1 MSINDIRQNIDQL
14 LADFIQEKKEL
25 DTFVPGKNKVQYS
38 GPIYGAEELQAM
50 IGSILDGWFGIGKK
64 AYEFEKVFT
73 SLLGARDAIVTN
85 SGSSANLI
93 ALSALCSNQFS
104 RKLNPG
110 DEVITQA
117 CTFPTT
123 FNPIV
128 QVGLKPVLVDVDLG
142 TYNPNVEQIEAA
154 ISDKTRAIFL
164 LHQLGN
170 PNPMDKIMALAEKHN
185 LIVIEDTCDALGS
198 KFDGKLLGSYGT
210 LSTFSF
216 YVAHHITMGEGGAIA
231 VNDKKLS
238 LICRSLRDWG
248 RACACPICEVVANP
262 DKPCPHKTKGGVLP
276 EGYDIRYVYNNIGY
290 NLKPLE
296 FQTAMGLVQIK
307 KLPEFIKK
315 RNHNFKQLYD
325 TFKQYENFFILPKVV
340 KKAEPAWFAF
350 PLTLQDSAPFRRRDF
365 LSYLESCN
373 IETRL
378 FFAGNIIRHPAYL
391 GLNFRTVSNLE
402 NADKILRDGF
412 FMGIY
417 PGITDE
423 KMNYVIESINKYMKK
438 W

>member
-1 MSINDIRQNIDQL
+1 MSIDEIRQKIDQL
-14 LADFIQEKKEL
+14 LADFFLQKSKTE
-25 DTFVPGKNKVQYS
+25 TFVPGINKVQYS

-50 IGSILDGWFGIGKK
+50 VGSILDGWFGIGKK
-64 AYEFEKVFT
+64 AHEFEKSFAR
-73 SLLGARDAIVTN
+73 LLGVSDTIVTN

-104 RKLNPG
+104 KKLNTG
-110 DEVITQA
+110 DEVIIQA

-142 TYNPNVEQIEAA
+142 TYNPSLEQIEAA

-170 PNPMDKIMALAEKHN
+170 PNPMDRIMALAEKHN

-198 KFDGKLLGSYGT
+198 KYNGKLVGT
-210 LSTFSF
+210 FGALSTFSF

-248 RACACPICEVVANP
+248 RACACPICEVVADP
-262 DKPCPHKTKGGVLP
+262 DKPCPHKTRGGVLP

-296 FQTAMGLVQIK
+296 FQTAMGLVQLK
-307 KLPEFIKK
+307 KLSEFIQI
-315 RNHNFKQLYD
+315 RNANFHRLYDNFKKY
-325 TFKQYENFFILPKVV
+325 KNFFILPESEP
-340 KKAEPAWFAF
+340 KADPAWFAF
-350 PLTLQDSAPFRRRDF
+350 PLTIQDGAPFQRRDF
-365 LSYLESCN
+365 LNYLESCN

-412 FMGIY
+412 FLGIY

-423 KMNYVIESINKYMKK
+423 KMDYVIESIDNYMKK

>member
-1 MSINDIRQNIDQL
+1 MDIDEIRQNIDML
-14 LADFIQEKKEL
+14 LADFINKKSESEK
-25 DTFVPGKNKVQYS
+25 FIPGKNKVQYS
-38 GPIYGAEELQAM
+38 GPVYGAEEIQAM
-50 IGSILDGWFGIGKK
+50 VGSILDGWFGIGKK
-64 AYEFEKVFT
+64 AYDFEKAFS
-73 SLLGARDAIVTN
+73 SLLGVGDSIVTN

-104 RKLNPG
+104 KKLDAG

-142 TYNPNVEQIEAA
+142 TYNPNMEQIEAA

-170 PNPMDKIMALAEKHN
+170 PNPMDEIMAIAEKHN

-198 KFDGKLLGSYGT
+198 KFDGKLVGT
-210 LSTFSF
+210 FGAMSTFSF

-248 RACACPICEVVANP
+248 RACACPICEVVADPN
-262 DKPCPHKTKGGVLP
+262 KPCPHKTRGGVLP
-276 EGYDIRYVYNNIGY
+276 EGYDIRYVYTNMGY
-290 NLKPLE
+290 NLKPME
-296 FQTAMGLVQIK
+296 FQTAMGLVQLK
-307 KLPEFIKK
+307 KLSDFIKK
-315 RNHNFKQLYD
+315 RNRNFKRLYD
-325 TFKQYENFFILPKVV
+325 AFKKHENIFILPESVP
-340 KKAEPAWFAF
+340 KAEPAWFAF
-350 PLTLQDSAPFRRRDF
+350 PLTIQDGAPFRRRDF

-412 FMGIY
+412 FLGIY
-417 PGITDE
+417 PGISEE
-423 KMNYVIESINKYMKK
+423 KMDYVIESIESYMKK